1 MWKPAG
7 VVGLWLVLIAV
18 PHFGSSAKQQ
28 VTAPGAQ
35 VATTVSLADPAEAPP
50 EALPAASS
58 RIVAVDRVT
67 APEHASIADRA
78 RGADDG
84 ESDETGDET
93 SEAAASSYATVR
105 FKNSLDK
112 TLTLLEASFEMD
124 GEALPPPKTLAPQFD
139 NVIFKGPV
147 TPGQHVVTTHLTCR
161 GSKRG
166 GVFTYMKDYRWEVR
180 SQQVLTVPEKRAMVF
195 TISSVRRRG
204 MSVPLDQQV
213 EISVFNELLPEQVS
227 STK

>member
-50 EALPAASS
+50 EAAPAASS
-58 RIVAVDRVT
+58 MIVAVDRVT
-67 APEHASIADRA
+67 GPEHASIADRA
-78 RGADDG
+78 HAADAG
-84 ESDETGDET
+84 TSDETR
-93 SEAAASSYATVR
+93 EAVASSYATVR
-105 FKNSLDK
+105 FKNGLDK
-112 TLTLLEASFEMD
+112 TLTLLEASFSMD
-124 GEALPPPKTLAPQFD
+124 GEPLPPAATLAPQFD

-147 TPGQHVVTTHLTCR
+147 TPGQHVVTTRLTCR

-180 SQQVLTVPEKRAMVF
+180 SEQVLTVPEKRAMVF
-195 TISSVRRRG
+195 TISAVRRRG

-213 EISVFNELLPEQVS
+213 QISVFNELLPQQVS
-227 STK
+227 STH